1 MENLNEVTIHTL
13 LNNKNNQI
21 TKLNEDQEGIYVI
34 VRYGPKPGDQV
45 NHLKGWNQ
53 LKDSGLVSPD
63 KKKNV
68 YHVLS

>member
-45 NHLKGWNQ
+45 NHLKG
-53 LKDSGLVSPD
+53 
-63 KKKNV
+63 
-68 YHVLS
+68 